1 MVRVRPRRVALWMRE
16 WCVHAACSRSCCRR
30 VSYANSQGPNEK
42 GGTCP
47 TCHEDH
53 THCVGHYGY
62 VKLALPVFH
71 IGYFRP
77 TITMLQC
84 ICKVS
89 LRRRDK
95 QADGRHALASSSRS
109 KNAPRS

>member
-1 MVRVRPRRVALWMRE
+1 M
-16 WCVHAACSRSCCRR
+16 
-30 VSYANSQGPNEK
+30 QGPNEK

-47 TCHEDH
+47 TCHQDH

-62 VKLALPVFH
+62 IKLALPVFH

-77 TITMLQC
+77 TINMLQC

-89 LRRRDK
+89 Y
-95 QADGRHALASSSRS
+95 
-109 KNAPRS
+109 